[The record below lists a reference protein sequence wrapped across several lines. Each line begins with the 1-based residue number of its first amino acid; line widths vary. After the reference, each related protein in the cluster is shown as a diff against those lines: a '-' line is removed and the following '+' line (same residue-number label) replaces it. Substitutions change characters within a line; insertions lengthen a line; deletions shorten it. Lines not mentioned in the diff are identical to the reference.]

1 MMTKILSALYQTDKN
16 IRKVL
21 QNILN
26 EQNNVSRV
34 QQASISAVMNGG
46 KRLRPFL
53 VMETAKL
60 FDIND
65 PRILRI
71 ASAIECVH
79 CYSLVHDDLP
89 SMDNDD
95 MRRGQPTLHKKYD
108 EATAIL
114 AGDGLLTLAFEI
126 LADEKTHKDSDV
138 RAKLCLELAK
148 ASGLNGMVGG
158 QMCDLQAESSNDL
171 LNMQEIKNI
180 QNLKTGKL
188 IQCAVKIG
196 AIVGGANSKQMQCL
210 ENYASNIGL
219 AFQVSDDLLDAL
231 GDEILMGKSVRK
243 DDVKNKATFVSLLGA
258 DKAQELARDLIKSAK
273 SELEM
278 FDEKNQTLKQLADFI
293 IDRDS

>member
-1 MMTKILSALYQTDKN
+1 MTKILSALYQTDKN

-21 QNILN
+21 QNILD
-26 EQNNVSRV
+26 EQNIVVRT
-34 QQASISAVMNGG
+34 QQASISAIMNGG

-53 VMETAKL
+53 VIETAKL

-89 SMDNDD
+89 SMDDDD

-158 QMCDLQAESSNDL
+158 QMYDLQAESSTDL

-196 AIVGGANSKQMQCL
+196 AIVGGANVQQIQCL
-210 ENYASNIGL
+210 QNYASNIGL
-219 AFQVSDDLLDAL
+219 AFQVTDDLLDAL
-231 GDEILMGKSVRK
+231 GDEIVMGKSVRK
-243 DDVKNKATFVSLLGA
+243 DGAKNKATFVSLLGV
-258 DKAQELARDLIKSAK
+258 DKTKELAYNLIESAK
-273 SELEM
+273 LELEI
-278 FDEKNQTLKQLADFI
+278 FGEKGQTLKQLADFI
-293 IDRDS
+293 IDRDC

>member
-1 MMTKILSALYQTDKN
+1 MTKILSALYQTDKN

-21 QNILN
+21 QNILD

-60 FDIND
+60 FDVND

-158 QMCDLQAESSNDL
+158 QMCDLQAESSKDL

-188 IQCAVKIG
+188 IQCVVKIG
-196 AIVGGANSKQMQCL
+196 AIVGGANPKQMQCL

>member
-1 MMTKILSALYQTDKN
+1 MTKILSALYQTDKN

-21 QNILN
+21 QNILD
-26 EQNNVSRV
+26 EQNNVFRV

-126 LADEKTHKDSDV
+126 LSDKSLLLKEKTKV
-138 RAKLCLELAK
+138 ELISLISEC
-148 ASGLNGMVGG
+148 SGHTGIAGG
-158 QMCDLQAESSNDL
+158 QYLDLNYERKKIKKNKIID
-171 LNMQEIKNI
+171 MQIK
-180 QNLKTGKL
+180 KTGKL
-188 IQCAVKIG
+188 FAFCCVAPALISNKKRNVLRFFEKIG
-196 AIVGGANSKQMQCL
+196 Y
-210 ENYASNIGL
+210 EIGL
-219 AFQVSDDLLDAL
+219 LFQITDDLIDYRGVTKKA
-231 GDEILMGKSVRK
+231 GKKTKKDEKKG
-243 DDVKNKATFVSLLGA
+243 KATLISLLGY
-258 DKAQELARDLIKSAK
+258 KNTIKYTNKIKKNILNKISCYGRK
-273 SELEM
+273 SE
-278 FDEKNQTLKQLADFI
+278 NLKKTVLFI
-293 IDRDS
+293 SERKK

>member
-1 MMTKILSALYQTDKN
+1 MTKILSALYQTDKN

-21 QNILN
+21 QNILD
-26 EQNNVSRV
+26 EQNNVFRV

-148 ASGLNGMVGG
+148 SSGLNGMVGG
-158 QMCDLQAESSNDL
+158 QMYDLQAELSNDL

-196 AIVGGANSKQMQCL
+196 AIVGGANPKQMQCL

>member
-1 MMTKILSALYQTDKN
+1 MF
-16 IRKVL
+16 
-21 QNILN
+21 
-26 EQNNVSRV
+26 E
-34 QQASISAVMNGG
+34 
-46 KRLRPFL
+46 
-53 VMETAKL
+53 
-60 FDIND
+60 
-65 PRILRI
+65 
-71 ASAIECVH
+71 
-79 CYSLVHDDLP
+79 
-89 SMDNDD
+89 
-95 MRRGQPTLHKKYD
+95 
-108 EATAIL
+108 EATSEYSTQINQYNMKNWLWEQIGSEAKITGSNWSTS
-114 AGDGLLTLAFEI
+114 ATASDGSTVTMGTGSSNPRHPHMGTAVYLSEQYGQA
-126 LADEKTHKDSDV
+126 AQ
-138 RAKLCLELAK
+138 
-148 ASGLNGMVGG
+148 VGG
-158 QMCDLQAESSNDL
+158 DATLKSGSVTLRKNGQMYDLQAESSNDL

-196 AIVGGANSKQMQCL
+196 AIVGGANPKQMQCL

>member
-1 MMTKILSALYQTDKN
+1 
-16 IRKVL
+16 
-21 QNILN
+21 
-26 EQNNVSRV
+26 
-34 QQASISAVMNGG
+34 MNGG

-60 FDIND
+60 FDVND

-158 QMCDLQAESSNDL
+158 QMYDLQAESSNDL

-196 AIVGGANSKQMQCL
+196 AIVGGANPKQMQCL

-243 DDVKNKATFVSLLGA
+243 DDVK
-258 DKAQELARDLIKSAK
+258 IKQHLFHYWVQIK
-273 SELEM
+273 P
-278 FDEKNQTLKQLADFI
+278 KNWHEI
-293 IDRDS
+293 

>member
-1 MMTKILSALYQTDKN
+1 MTKILSALYQTDKN

-21 QNILN
+21 QNILD

-60 FDIND
+60 FDVND

-158 QMCDLQAESSNDL
+158 QMCDLQAESSKDL

-188 IQCAVKIG
+188 IQCVVKIG
-196 AIVGGANSKQMQCL
+196 AIVGGANPKQMQCL

-278 FDEKNQTLKQLADFI
+278 FDFFHQTFLTLILQT
-293 IDRDS
+293 

>member
-1 MMTKILSALYQTDKN
+1 MTKILSALYQTDKN

-21 QNILN
+21 QNILD

-60 FDIND
+60 FDVND

-196 AIVGGANSKQMQCL
+196 AIVGGANPKQMQCL

>member
-1 MMTKILSALYQTDKN
+1 MTKILSALYQTDKN

-21 QNILN
+21 QNILD

-60 FDIND
+60 FDVND

-158 QMCDLQAESSNDL
+158 QMCDLQAESSKDL

-188 IQCAVKIG
+188 IQCVVKIG
-196 AIVGGANSKQMQCL
+196 AIVGGANPKQMQCL

-278 FDEKNQTLKQLADFI
+278 FDENNQTLKQLADFI

>member
-1 MMTKILSALYQTDKN
+1 MTKILSALYQTDKN

-21 QNILN
+21 QNILD

-60 FDIND
+60 FDVND

-126 LADEKTHKDSDV
+126 LADEKTHKDSYV

-158 QMCDLQAESSNDL
+158 QMYDLQAESSNDL

-196 AIVGGANSKQMQCL
+196 AIVGGANPKQMQCL

>member
-1 MMTKILSALYQTDKN
+1 MTKILSALYQTDKN

-21 QNILN
+21 QNILD
-26 EQNNVSRV
+26 EQNRV
-34 QQASISAVMNGG
+34 VRTQQASISAIMNGG

-53 VMETAKL
+53 VIETAKL

-89 SMDNDD
+89 SMDDDD

-158 QMCDLQAESSNDL
+158 QMYDLQAESSTDL

-196 AIVGGANSKQMQCL
+196 AIVGGANAQQIQCL
-210 ENYASNIGL
+210 QNYASNIGL
-219 AFQVSDDLLDAL
+219 AFQVTDDLLDAL
-231 GDEILMGKSVRK
+231 GDEIVMGKSVRK
-243 DDVKNKATFVSLLGA
+243 DGAKNKATFVSLLGA
-258 DKAQELARDLIKSAK
+258 DKTKKFAYNLIESAK
-273 SELEM
+273 LELEI
-278 FDEKNQTLKQLADFI
+278 FGEKGQTLKQLADFI
-293 IDRDS
+293 IDRDC